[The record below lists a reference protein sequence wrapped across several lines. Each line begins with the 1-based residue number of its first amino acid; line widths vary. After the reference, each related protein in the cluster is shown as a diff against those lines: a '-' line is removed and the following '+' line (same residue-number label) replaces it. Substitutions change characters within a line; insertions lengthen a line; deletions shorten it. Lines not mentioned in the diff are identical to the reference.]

1 MEDNDV
7 AVEDF
12 YIDYGK
18 MDALQRK
25 YVDRKVSRGMVV
37 CGAAGTGKSLI
48 ALHKAKQVAQLGSY
62 AIVVYTKTLRRYFED
77 GLKALKLKNV
87 YHYHY
92 WKRLKEND
100 MFPHVKYLIVDECQD
115 FTSDEINELRKS
127 ADICFFFGDSAQ
139 SIMKF
144 RGPVQSV
151 QQTAIDMGEI
161 MLPLQINYRLTKENA
176 RLAEHILPNEDI
188 VDNCVRSGVKPQLIK
203 SVTFDNQLDKVIDL
217 IKHQSLTSVG
227 ILMPFNTKEK
237 AFSYL
242 GSEKMSVEYV
252 KDYFL
257 SNGIPCE
264 YKYDDLKET
273 ELDLNFHSTTPK
285 IMTWWCAKGLQFK
298 DVFLLNCNCLCKP
311 EDIEDKRNAV
321 FVAATRTSE
330 RLYVA
335 YSGTLSSFFPSA
347 DSDIFLQQQSDDD
360 ILG

>member
-1 MEDNDV
+1 MEEQV

-25 YVDRKVSRGMVV
+25 YVDKKVNKGMVV

-77 GLKALKLKNV
+77 GLRTLQLKNV

-92 WKRLKEND
+92 WKRLKEENR
-100 MFPHVKYLIVDECQD
+100 FPHVKYLIVDECQD
-115 FTSDEINELRKS
+115 FTSQEIDELKSS

-139 SIMKF
+139 SIMNF

-151 QQTAIDMGEI
+151 QQTAIGMGEI
-161 MLPLQINYRLTKENA
+161 MLPLQTNYRLTKENA
-176 RLAEHILPNEDI
+176 RLAEYILPNEDI
-188 VDNCVRSGVKPQLIK
+188 VDNCVRSGVKPQLINGM
-203 SVTFDNQLDKVIDL
+203 TFDIQLDKAIDL
-217 IKHQSLTSVG
+217 IRNQSLTSVG

-237 AFSYL
+237 AMSYL
-242 GSEKMSVEYV
+242 GNEKMSVEYV

-257 SNGIPCE
+257 RKGVPCE

-273 ELDLNFHSTTPK
+273 ELELNFYSTTPK

-298 DVFLLNCNCLCKP
+298 DVFLLNCNYLCKD
-311 EDIEDKRNAV
+311 EDIEHKRNAV

-335 YSGTLSSFFPSA
+335 YTGSLSSFFPDA
-347 DSDIFLQQQSDDD
+347 NSDIFLQHQSDDD